1 VVSPPGDEVRSTTT
15 ALRVANPAAA
25 LAHLAQT
32 GVVAS
37 IVEYGYVRLSVGAYN
52 NHEDI
57 ERILRAARAFAV

>member
-1 VVSPPGDEVRSTTT
+1 LSAGKRRSGPPGGSAD
-15 ALRVANPAAA
+15 AA
-25 LAHLAQT
+25 LAHLAQA

-57 ERILRAARAFAV
+57 ERILRAARAFAA